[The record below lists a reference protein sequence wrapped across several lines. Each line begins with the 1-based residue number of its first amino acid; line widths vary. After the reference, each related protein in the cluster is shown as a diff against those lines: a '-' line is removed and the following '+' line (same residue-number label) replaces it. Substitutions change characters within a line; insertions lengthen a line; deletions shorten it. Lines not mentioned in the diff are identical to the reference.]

1 MPTLPSGIT
10 RVSGTIYDILN
21 LDLGIARTDA
31 EVEIIGDVISVIEI
45 TGELDVKLNEKDEP
59 PIELDK
65 VSRTRIIPKKFERLF
80 FTNKA
85 QAGKSATLYIGR
97 EASFIVDPTIIGEVG
112 LIDSAGLRI
121 IRWGRDIEPEWVHG
135 TEVTA
140 PAADTSLV
148 SKTVGAGMSGYFY
161 GFLISAGEANDFK
174 INWTSG
180 GTSYSIRI
188 VFGGKGTTQNLSKTP
203 LNEGLPADA
212 GTSIT
217 ITNVSAGSAGIVYQA
232 RLLYAEV

>member
-10 RVSGTIYDILN
+10 RISGTTYDILTI
-21 LDLGIARTDA
+21 DLGTARTDVG
-31 EVEIIGDVISVIEI
+31 VEILGDTISVIEI

-65 VSRTRIIPKKFERLF
+65 VTRTIIKPAKFIKLF
-80 FTNKA
+80 FTNVA
-85 QAGKSATLYIGR
+85 QSGKKCVLYIGR
-97 EASFIVDPTIIGEVG
+97 EASFFAEPKTIGDVG
-112 LIDSAGLRI
+112 LLDSAGLRI

-148 SKTVGAGMSGYFY
+148 SKTVSAGKEGYIY
-161 GFLISAGEANDFK
+161 GFLITAGESNDFL
-174 INWTSG
+174 IGWVSG

-188 VFGGKGTTQNLSKTP
+188 DFGGKGTTQDISKIP

-217 ITNVSAGSAGIVYQA
+217 IKNVTAGSAGIVYQA